1 MSEVR
6 FHWTVGEMDLARIVV
21 TFKILP
27 EDVDINLDK
36 LKEEVEKGLPEGVS
50 VYKFD
55 EDPIAFGLVALIA
68 YVIMHEENGGKMD
81 QVEESIRSIDDVSE
95 VEVVMVRR
103 I

>member
-1 MSEVR
+1 MLVR
-6 FHWTVGEMDLARIVV
+6 KIVGEVDLARIVA

-27 EDVDINLDK
+27 EEVDIDLKK
-36 LKEEVEKGLPEGVS
+36 LMENVEKGLPEGVS
-50 VYKFD
+50 VYKFH

-68 YVIMHEENGGKMD
+68 HVVMPEEEGGMID
-81 QVEESIRSIDDVSE
+81 QVEKSIRSIDDVSE